1 MSDTNTS
8 TRQRTSFMWE
18 VVPVNL
24 FLIYAQEAAPDTG
37 LHADLLVEV
46 SGDGKL
52 AGSFRW
58 ALRDSKTV
66 KAQFSMKGVS
76 SYADLDQYELTY
88 EVKPCDLPFR
98 QNTSTTSWEDL
109 ADLVKEGRIAVS
121 KNGEDASQELLGK
134 IVIPVI
140 SVLISVNLLVTLR
153 IFLIQLTIR
162 ERKTTFIVS

>member
-1 MSDTNTS
+1 
-8 TRQRTSFMWE
+8 MWE

-37 LHADLLVEV
+37 LFADLLVEV

-58 ALRDSKTV
+58 SVRSSEPLR
-66 KAQFSMKGVS
+66 ARFSLGGVS
-76 SYADLDQYELTY
+76 SYAGLDQFELSY

-98 QNTSTTSWEDL
+98 QNTSTTAWEDL
-109 ADLVKEGRIAVS
+109 ADLVNEGRVAAS

-134 IVIPVI
+134 
-140 SVLISVNLLVTLR
+140 
-153 IFLIQLTIR
+153 
-162 ERKTTFIVS
+162 TTNNFGRFQSSPSI